1 MEKTIV
7 CLAGDGIGPEIMESA
22 KKVLALTERLYEHRF
37 HLQDEA
43 FGGAAIDQYGQ
54 PFPAKTLE
62 SCLASD
68 AVLLGAVGGPKWDN
82 APERPEKGLL
92 ALRKALGLYANVR
105 PVEVDEAVAHLSP
118 LKEEAA
124 KDVNFV
130 VVRELTGGIYFS
142 QPKERTAERATD
154 TLTYTRKEI
163 ERIVEYAF
171 QLAQTRGKKV
181 TSIDKAN
188 VLESSKLWREVAEEV
203 SERYPDVQLEHLLV
217 DAAAMELI
225 VRPGRFD
232 VIVTE
237 NLFGDILSDE
247 ASVLAGSLG
256 MLPSA
261 SHSETGLSLYEPIH
275 GSAPDIA
282 GQSKANPIA
291 MLRSVSMMLEQSF
304 GLREEA
310 KAIENAISSV
320 LKSGRRT
327 GDIGGTETTVSF
339 TDAVLKAMEEQ
350 APVGRGR

>member
-22 KKVLALTERLYEHRF
+22 KKVLALTERLYGHRF

-43 FGGAAIDQYGQ
+43 FGGAAIDQHGQ

-124 KDVNFV
+124 KDVHFV

-142 QPKERTAERATD
+142 QPKERTAEQATD
-154 TLTYTRKEI
+154 TLTYTRTEI
-163 ERIVEYAF
+163 ERIAEYAF
-171 QLAQTRGKKV
+171 QLAQTRRKKV

-203 SERYPDVQLEHLLV
+203 SGRYPDVELEHLLV

-225 VRPGRFD
+225 VHPGRFD

-291 MLRSVSMMLEQSF
+291 MIRSVSMMLEQSF

-327 GDIGGTETTVSF
+327 GDLGGTETTVSF